1 MTIQETTFLF
11 FSFCGRLQREM
22 SLARCMLLFMLSILI
37 GGCATPEKLNPTQE
51 EQKSIQKV
59 GLVVQPEL
67 DGIDLRVLGASTGAA
82 LGFTDGI
89 IASTYTFPPGVIFLA
104 PLGALAG
111 AWSGAECQ
119 RELNSIEN
127 PEQHFQETV
136 KRLELPSRLEKH
148 VLDAFFSDTP
158 PKGFYSIAAPNNLF
172 VEVVPSLSQESRI
185 SYANSRGLDT
195 LLELGIYVS
204 LSATSVKIEGKNRC
218 GPKLETTVVAT
229 LHRVSDGKILA
240 KRSFNKTPHESLTF
254 QKMLSDE
261 TTIVEL
267 IDYSLIYITKQ
278 IIMWILPSQQ

>member
-1 MTIQETTFLF
+1 
-11 FSFCGRLQREM
+11 
-22 SLARCMLLFMLSILI
+22 MLLFMLSILI
-37 GGCATPEKLNPTQE
+37 GGCATPEKLNPTPE
-51 EQKSIQKV
+51 EQKSSQKV

-67 DGIDLRVLGASTGAA
+67 GGVDFHVLGATGGALSGAA
-82 LGFTDGI
+82 LGFVLGI
-89 IASTYTFPPGVIFLA
+89 FNPQLWIAGGPVLTTPI
-104 PLGALAG
+104 G
-111 AWSGAECQ
+111 AWAAAECKS
-119 RELNSIEN
+119 ELSSIEN
-127 PEQHFQETV
+127 PEQHFQDTV

-158 PKGFYSIAAPNNLF
+158 PKGFYSVAAPNKLF

-185 SYANSRGLDT
+185 SYANSRELDT
-195 LLELGIYVS
+195 LLELRIYVS
-204 LSATSVKIEGKNRC
+204 LSDTRVEIEGKDRC